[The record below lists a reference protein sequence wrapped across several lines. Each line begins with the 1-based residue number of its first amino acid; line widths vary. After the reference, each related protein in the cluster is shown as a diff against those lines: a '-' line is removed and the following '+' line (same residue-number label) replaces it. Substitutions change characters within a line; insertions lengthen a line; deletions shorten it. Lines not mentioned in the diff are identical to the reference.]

1 MARGKEIAGN
11 SGRAAGG
18 AAAGSGCETS
28 PPQGRDAAQLPDRSA
43 KRPLWAYLLLA
54 LVFLGWV
61 GFLIVCRVV
70 GAP

>member
-1 MARGKEIAGN
+1 MARASKIPEN
-11 SGRAAGG
+11 SPRAAGG
-18 AAAGSGCETS
+18 AAAGSGRETS
-28 PPQGRDAAQLPDRSA
+28 PLQGRDAAQLPDRSA
-43 KRPLWAYLLLA
+43 KRPLWACLLLA